1 MDGEGEVA
9 EEEGDGGDVGGVGLE
24 EAGEAG
30 SPLRSVLE
38 ESCFVGV

>member
-1 MDGEGEVA
+1 MDGEGEVD

-30 SPLRSVLE
+30 APWRPVLE
-38 ESCFVGV
+38 ESGFVGF